1 MRVAR
6 CVRQH
11 HIGPIALFIDR
22 RPPVDH
28 RARDAREPVTT
39 DRVTR
44 TERRAAR
51 SERVR
56 RRQRR
61 FGALLG
67 VVSLACGGALLASA
81 AEPSEALAASW
92 STGVEASLPAG
103 AGSSPDVEIPSV
115 SCASAGNC
123 SAVGN
128 YYDSSGN
135 RQGLLL
141 SESGGTWSAG
151 VKATLPAG
159 AGSDPGVHL
168 SSVSCASAGNCS
180 AVGYYIDSSGNR
192 QGLLL
197 SESGGTWS
205 TGAKMTPP
213 GDAGPDPHVSLYS
226 VSCASAG
233 NCSAVGNYFDV
244 GDTDSS
250 GYQLGLVLS
259 ESGGSWSAGAK
270 ATLPDDAAT
279 APDDA
284 YVNLYSVSCASAGN
298 CSAVGNYVDSSGDR
312 QGLLLSESGGS
323 WSAGAKAT
331 PPAEAAANPDAYSSS
346 VSCASAG
353 DCSAVGSYYDSSVHR
368 QGLLLSES
376 GGSWSAGAKATPPAE
391 AGFNPYAYLPSVSCA
406 SAGNCSA
413 VGYYA
418 DGSGYEQGL
427 LLSESGGSWSTGA
440 KATLPAGSGS
450 HSGANLYS
458 VSCASAGDC
467 SAVGF
472 YGDSSNHRQGLLL
485 SESGGTWSAGV
496 EATLPANAGSSP
508 DVEITSVSCASAG
521 DCSAVGRYYDSS
533 GHQQG
538 LLLGESGGTL
548 ASPALSVSAPS
559 TGTVGS
565 AISSSSVS
573 AALSGGSSPTAA
585 ITFTVFGPQSTAP
598 TECSAGG
605 TTVGT
610 ATVSGNETYNPSG
623 GFTPPSAGDYWW
635 YARYGGDSGNN
646 PASSTCGAAM
656 AETVV
661 TDGGGGGGGGAGG
674 GGAGGGGGGAGGG
687 GGGGEGGTNP
697 NPTPPGA
704 TGQRAAALKKCKNS
718 HAKRLRKSYAKRLR
732 KKKAHHALTKP
743 VKRHLKKQLK
753 NQLQKQLKKCK
764 RNTSHLP
771 L

>member
-1 MRVAR
+1 MQRPNVGGVTGTGGSRVEWAEL
-6 CVRQH
+6 
-11 HIGPIALFIDR
+11 GGS
-22 RPPVDH
+22 
-28 RARDAREPVTT
+28 
-39 DRVTR
+39 
-44 TERRAAR
+44 ERRAAR

-61 FGALLG
+61 FGAMLG
-67 VVSLACGGALLASA
+67 VVSLACGALLASA
-81 AEPSEALAASW
+81 AEPSGALAASW
-92 STGVEASLPAG
+92 STGVEATLPAN
-103 AGSSPDVEIPSV
+103 AESSPNVEIPSV
-115 SCASAGNC
+115 SCASAGDC

-128 YYDSSGN
+128 YVDSSGQ
-135 RQGLLL
+135 QGLLL
-141 SESGGTWSAG
+141 SESGGTWSTG
-151 VKATLPAG
+151 VKATLPAD

-168 SSVSCASAGNCS
+168 TSVSCASAGDCS
-180 AVGYYIDSSGNR
+180 AVGDYIDSSGDR

-205 TGAKMTPP
+205 TGVKATPP
-213 GDAGPDPHVSLYS
+213 ADAGPDPHVSLYS

-233 NCSAVGNYFDV
+233 DCSAVGNYFDV
-244 GDTDSS
+244 GDAESS
-250 GYQLGLVLS
+250 GYQQGLLLS
-259 ESGGSWSAGAK
+259 ESGGTWSTGVK
-270 ATLPDDAAT
+270 ATLSADAAV
-279 APDDA
+279 APDDPYA
-284 YVNLYSVSCASAGN
+284 NLFSVSCASAGD
-298 CSAVGNYVDSSGDR
+298 CSAVGNYFDSSGDR

-323 WSAGAKAT
+323 WSTGVKAT
-331 PPAEAAANPDAYSSS
+331 PPAGAAANPDAYPAS

-353 DCSAVGSYYDSSVHR
+353 NCSAVGSYYDSSVHR

-376 GGSWSAGAKATPPAE
+376 GGSWSTGVKATLPAE

-413 VGYYA
+413 VGYDA
-418 DGSGYEQGL
+418 DSSGYEQGL
-427 LLSESGGSWSTGA
+427 LLSESGGSWSTGV
-440 KATLPAGSGS
+440 KATLPAGTGS

-496 EATLPANAGSSP
+496 EATLPANAGSNP
-508 DVEITSVSCASAG
+508 NVDLLSVSCASAG
-521 DCSAVGRYYDSS
+521 ECSAVGHYADGS
-533 GHQQG
+533 GQQG
-538 LLLGESGGTL
+538 LLLSEVSGTL

-559 TGTVGS
+559 TGTAGS

-573 AALSGGSSPTAA
+573 AVLSGGSTPTAA

-598 TECSAGG
+598 TACSSGG

-610 ATVSGNETYNPSG
+610 ATVSDNGSYNPSG

-635 YARYGGDSGNN
+635 YARYGGDSGNH

-661 TDGGGGGGGGAGG
+661 TAGGGGGGAGG

-687 GGGGEGGTNP
+687 GGGGGGGTNP
-697 NPTPPGA
+697 TPTPPRA
-704 TGQRAAALKKCKNS
+704 TGQRAAALKKCK
-718 HAKRLRKSYAKRLR
+718 KSYAKRFKKTYAKRLK
-732 KKKAHHALTKP
+732 KKKAQNALTKP
-743 VKRHLKKQLK
+743 VKMHLKKHLKKQLK
-753 NQLQKQLKKCK
+753 KQLKKCK
-764 RNTSHLP
+764 RSANQLP
-771 L
+771 V

>member
-1 MRVAR
+1 MRIAR

-11 HIGPIALFIDR
+11 RIGPIALFIDR
-22 RPPVDH
+22 RPPVAH

-39 DRVTR
+39 DRATR

-103 AGSSPDVEIPSV
+103 AGSSPDVEITSV
-115 SCASAGNC
+115 SCAAAGEC
-123 SAVGN
+123 SAVGS

-151 VKATLPAG
+151 VEATLPAG
-159 AGSDPGVHL
+159 AGSEPGVHL
-168 SSVSCASAGNCS
+168 PSVSCASAGNCS

-197 SESGGTWS
+197 SESGGSWS
-205 TGAKMTPP
+205 AGAKMTPP

-233 NCSAVGNYFDV
+233 NCSAVGNYFDA
-244 GDTDSS
+244 GDADSS

-259 ESGGSWSAGAK
+259 ESGGTWSAGAK
-270 ATLPDDAAT
+270 VTLPDDAAT
-279 APDDA
+279 APHDA
-284 YVNLYSVSCASAGN
+284 YVNLSSVSCASAGN
-298 CSAVGNYVDSSGDR
+298 CSAVGNYFDSSGNQ
-312 QGLLLSESGGS
+312 QGLVLSESGGS
-323 WSAGAKAT
+323 WSAGAKMT
-331 PPAEAAANPDAYSSS
+331 PPAGAASNPDVYLPS

-353 DCSAVGSYYDSSVHR
+353 SCSAVGNYQDSSVHR

-376 GGSWSAGAKATPPAE
+376 GGSWSAGVEATPPGGTASNPE
-391 AGFNPYAYLPSVSCA
+391 AHLISVSCA
-406 SAGNCSA
+406 SAGECSA
-413 VGYYA
+413 VGYYG
-418 DGSGYEQGL
+418 DSTFHQQGL
-427 LLSESGGSWSTGA
+427 VLGKSGGSWSAGA
-440 KATLPAGSGS
+440 KATLPAGAGS
-450 HSGANLYS
+450 SSGANLYS
-458 VSCASAGDC
+458 VSCASAGEC

-472 YGDSSNHRQGLLL
+472 YTDSSGNWQGLVLG
-485 SESGGTWSAGV
+485 ESGGSWSAGV
-496 EATLPANAGSSP
+496 EATLPASAGSNP
-508 DVEITSVSCASAG
+508 HANLYSVSCASAG
-521 DCSAVGRYYDSS
+521 ECSAVGNYFDSS
-533 GHQQG
+533 GNRQG
-538 LLLGESGGTL
+538 QLLGESGGTL

-559 TGTVGS
+559 TGTAGS

-573 AALSGGSSPTAA
+573 AALSGGSMPTAA

-598 TECSAGG
+598 TVCSSGG

-610 ATVSGNETYNPSG
+610 ATVSGNGAYNPSG

-635 YARYGGDSGNN
+635 YARYGGDSNNN

-661 TDGGGGGGGGAGG
+661 TDGGGGGGGGGG
-674 GGAGGGGGGAGGG
+674 GDGGGGGGASGGG
-687 GGGGEGGTNP
+687 GGTNLT
-697 NPTPPGA
+697 PTPPGA
-704 TGQRAAALKKCKNS
+704 TGQRAAALKKCKMS
-718 HAKRLRKSYAKRLR
+718 HSKRLRKSYAKRLR
-732 KKKAHHALTKP
+732 KKKADHALTKP
-743 VKRHLKKQLK
+743 VKRHLKNHLKKQLK
-753 NQLQKQLKKCK
+753 KQLKKCK
-764 RNTSHLP
+764 RSTSHLP